1 MTKGQKIAVLSDQQV
16 TAALIQAKAS
26 AETAQANYD
35 KTVNGSN
42 SPQSIAASQL
52 SITDAEQNL
61 INSVETNYTTINN
74 MIQTSIDQYFSNPES
89 SPIFGITFI
98 DSSTNQPVT
107 LTSSNT
113 NQNIELGYERASIG
127 NVLNEWQA
135 EISTASITSASGA
148 VQLAQDSQKYL
159 TTIQNF
165 VNDFTSAVN
174 SISLSFTKYQT
185 YVNSANSTAA
195 SAQSTVTGAISSLT
209 SGIQS
214 VETAQSNLT
223 VQEAPPI
230 PDTLESAKASLDSA
244 NASLQTAEM
253 NYNNET
259 IIAPFA
265 GKIAA
270 LNVTVGQQ
278 PSNNGSAS
286 PDVIATL
293 ITDQLLAQVSLN
305 EVDAANVQLG
315 DVATMTF
322 SAIPNLTLTGK
333 VVELDTI
340 GTVTSGVTT
349 YNAQIAFDVQNSQIK
364 DGMSVTATIVTDAEP
379 NSVLVP
385 SGAVKTQGG
394 TSYVLTANIPSS
406 QQAAAI
412 STGITLAN
420 APTEVQ
426 VTVGNSNNTQT
437 AITSGLSTGDYV
449 LVRTT
454 GGSSATVS
462 SASSATSRSGL
473 GALTGGGGGFGG
485 GTFVRTSSGGGSGS
499 AAAAAGR

>member
-1 MTKGQKIAVLSDQQV
+1 M
-16 TAALIQAKAS
+16 
-26 AETAQANYD
+26 
-35 KTVNGSN
+35 
-42 SPQSIAASQL
+42 
-52 SITDAEQNL
+52 
-61 INSVETNYTTINN
+61 
-74 MIQTSIDQYFSNPES
+74 
-89 SPIFGITFI
+89 
-98 DSSTNQPVT
+98 
-107 LTSSNT
+107 
-113 NQNIELGYERASIG
+113 
-127 NVLNEWQA
+127 
-135 EISTASITSASGA
+135 
-148 VQLAQDSQKYL
+148 
-159 TTIQNF
+159 
-165 VNDFTSAVN
+165 
-174 SISLSFTKYQT
+174 
-185 YVNSANSTAA
+185 
-195 SAQSTVTGAISSLT
+195 T

-244 NASLQTAEM
+244 NASLETAQM
-253 NYNNET
+253 NYDNET
-259 IIAPFA
+259 ITAPFA

-305 EVDAANVQLG
+305 EVDAAKVQLG

-349 YNAQIAFDVQNSQIK
+349 YNAQIAFDLQNSQVK

-379 NSVLVP
+379 NVILVP
-385 SGAVKTQGG
+385 SGAIKTQGG
-394 TSYVLTANIPSS
+394 TSYVMTTAIPASE
-406 QQAAAI
+406 QAAAI
-412 STGITLAN
+412 STGITLAS
-420 APTEVQ
+420 APTATT

-437 AITSGLSTGDYV
+437 VVTSGLTVGDYV
-449 LVRTT
+449 LVRMT

-462 SASSATSRSGL
+462 AASAATSRSGL
-473 GALTGGGGGFGG
+473 GALTGGGGFGG
-485 GTFVRTSSGGGSGS
+485 GGGGGGGGGAFVRTGGT
-499 AAAAAGR
+499 AAPAAAAGR